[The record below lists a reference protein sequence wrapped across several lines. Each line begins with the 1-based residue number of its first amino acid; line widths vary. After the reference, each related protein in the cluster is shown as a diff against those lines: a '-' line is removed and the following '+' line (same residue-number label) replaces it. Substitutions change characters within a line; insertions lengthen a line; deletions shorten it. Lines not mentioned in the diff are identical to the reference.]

1 MSRIKRV
8 AAVGAFLCALAAV
21 GAQVSAASAVAQSR
35 TVTRDS
41 RAKNVVQAVR
51 LSYERRPP
59 EWRKRAAPCLHYL
72 DEAETFHNQGEA
84 YFVQASRARSSP
96 EQSRLVRLGND
107 AIAERTRLINEFWS
121 CTRRMTEG
129 DVFASQDPP
138 RRDIPPPHD
147 PIVPPDVPPIE
158 SGPPERPPTNPW
170 PTLPPGFPF
179 PPADAQTP
187 GRQAPRTDR
196 RTPSA
201 PTIVALGDSLTA
213 GYGLRQGE
221 AYPEVLQQ
229 RLRTEGFPHR
239 VLNAGIT
246 NDTAAGARRRVQLL
260 LTPQTRVLIVAVGLN
275 DLKAGRRITDIEA
288 DIAAIIMEAQQ
299 RRVSVLL
306 CGFTSPFKLDVAYD
320 TEFKK
325 MYQRLADRYRVAFLR
340 DMMLIAW
347 NTNGRT
353 LPDDFHPNAEGA
365 RFIAAQ
371 VLRVLRPL
379 LGTDQR

>member
-1 MSRIKRV
+1 
-8 AAVGAFLCALAAV
+8 
-21 GAQVSAASAVAQSR
+21 
-35 TVTRDS
+35 
-41 RAKNVVQAVR
+41 
-51 LSYERRPP
+51 
-59 EWRKRAAPCLHYL
+59 
-72 DEAETFHNQGEA
+72 
-84 YFVQASRARSSP
+84 
-96 EQSRLVRLGND
+96 
-107 AIAERTRLINEFWS
+107 
-121 CTRRMTEG
+121 
-129 DVFASQDPP
+129 
-138 RRDIPPPHD
+138 
-147 PIVPPDVPPIE
+147 
-158 SGPPERPPTNPW
+158 
-170 PTLPPGFPF
+170 
-179 PPADAQTP
+179 
-187 GRQAPRTDR
+187 
-196 RTPSA
+196 
-201 PTIVALGDSLTA
+201 
-213 GYGLRQGE
+213 
-221 AYPEVLQQ
+221 LQQ